1 MKQIVS
7 KLFLTTFILLMTL
20 NTFGQRDYDYDD
32 SEEYNWNEFNAEDFF
47 KAALICAVVIVV
59 GLMIRKN
66 SSNNFIKGTGTTI
79 VVLGSLGAFGF
90 LGGPIL
96 GAITIIWQV
105 VVGAAIF
112 FGIIYWVYTE
122 FIDKK

>member
-1 MKQIVS
+1 MKEIVS
-7 KLFLTTFILLMTL
+7 KSFLATILLL
-20 NTFGQRDYDYDD
+20 KSFNTFAQRGYDYDD
-32 SEEYNWNEFNAEDFF
+32 TEEYNWNEFNADEFF
-47 KAALICAVVIVV
+47 KAALICSAIIVV
-59 GLMIRKN
+59 GLLIRKN
-66 SSNNFIKGTGTTI
+66 SANNFIKGVGTTI
-79 VVLGSLGAFGF
+79 VVLGSIGAFGF

-122 FIDKK
+122 FINKE

>member
-7 KLFLTTFILLMTL
+7 KLFLTTFILVIAL
-20 NTFGQRDYDYDD
+20 NTFGQRGYDYDD
-32 SEEYNWNEFNAEDFF
+32 SEEYNWNEFNAEEFF
-47 KAALICAVVIVV
+47 IAALIFAVVIVV
-59 GLMIRKN
+59 GLLIRKE
-66 SSNNFIKGTGTTI
+66 SSNIFIKGIGITK
-79 VVLGSLGAFGF
+79 VVLGSLGAFIF

-112 FGIIYWVYTE
+112 FGIIYWAYNE
-122 FIDKK
+122 FIDTK